1 MHEVGHF
8 IRSFL
13 LYLYVG
19 HTKYLDSEL
28 MESLSGQAREDAGD
42 CDKAAEAKEEELD
55 AIKSNGT
62 SSNGHGN
69 LVNKLRA
76 VNLELDAVRSAVE
89 QLENFKRDKD
99 QLLDD
104 DDKTEPDNT
113 EGDTIVLQ
121 SSSSVT
127 LQHALAADRLESL
140 IKTRAQLEKEISE
153 SSKNDQDDDSLIR
166 NLVKEAPKS
175 KRGLKEVDNISRNK
189 NKRLKKVS
197 VDDDDDFEAILN
209 AASAGFVETVSDS

>member
-1 MHEVGHF
+1 M
-8 IRSFL
+8 
-13 LYLYVG
+13 
-19 HTKYLDSEL
+19 
-28 MESLSGQAREDAGD
+28 
-42 CDKAAEAKEEELD
+42 
-55 AIKSNGT
+55 
-62 SSNGHGN
+62 
-69 LVNKLRA
+69 VNKLRA

-104 DDKTEPDNT
+104 DDKTEQDNA

-140 IKTRAQLEKEISE
+140 IKTRVQLEKEISE
-153 SSKNDQDDDSLIR
+153 SSKTNQDDDRLIR

-189 NKRLKKVS
+189 IKRLKKVS
-197 VDDDDDFEAILN
+197 VDDDDDFEAILS
-209 AASAGFVETVSDS
+209 ATSAGFVETVSDFLNGLLDLSSLPSDVYLDIILKVS